1 MPSAKD
7 KDAADHQPREEP
19 LAQQVRGLIA
29 DGQSLIET
37 ELAFQKERIAYGL
50 GKAKT
55 IVVLLLLALA
65 LGFFALMALVV
76 GLLLALA
83 PLLGVWGALGAVLV
97 GICAAAGLC
106 VLIALRG
113 LSKTRAVLL
122 GKPATPG
129 DLS

>member
-7 KDAADHQPREEP
+7 DKAADHQPPEEP

-50 GKAKT
+50 AQAKS
-55 IVVLLLLALA
+55 IAVLLLLALA

-83 PLLGVWGALGAVLV
+83 PALGAWGALGAVVL
-97 GICAAAGLC
+97 GICASAGLC
-106 VLIALRG
+106 VVIALRG
-113 LSKTRAVLL
+113 LSQARAVLL
-122 GKPATPG
+122 GKPSAPK
-129 DLS
+129 DSA